1 MYDPI
6 IQELFPH
13 RQSIPLGKILSSS
26 QPGSSENAIP
36 FPDSEKNPDDFK
48 YSLDYYKGDYDVSY
62 TLTHY
67 GDTFFPSMFARKKPS
82 LSTVT
87 LFRIFYTK
95 SLHKKRRTSLLSA
108 GTDILGKGCTT
119 V

>member
-36 FPDSEKNPDDFK
+36 FPDS
-48 YSLDYYKGDYDVSY
+48 
-62 TLTHY
+62 
-67 GDTFFPSMFARKKPS
+67 
-82 LSTVT
+82 
-87 LFRIFYTK
+87 
-95 SLHKKRRTSLLSA
+95 
-108 GTDILGKGCTT
+108 
-119 V
+119 